1 MASTCSKAAGP
12 TIPRAILALPNGAPT
27 IADRALGFPKWRP
40 TIPTHEPRLAPQWVH
55 SPKPRAPTN
64 PPPRIPGDD
73 LAIPPNGYPGS
84 GIPFSPQAVRTNYF
98 EMALSRTTN
107 HARNTSCSQLTSVR
121 YVRTSPA
128 TPKPSATTEQW
139 DSIRASL
146 GLDKEGRIHIA
157 PNLPHIHTRGAT
169 ASATTDVLH
178 PKRTS
183 CRCQNPNHRPS
194 ATSARTLAL

>member
-1 MASTCSKAAGP
+1 MAPLLLP
-12 TIPRAILALPNGAPT
+12 TARLDSLSGDLLFPRTSPAWRPNGYTVPSPGPQPT
-27 IADRALGFPKWRP
+27 
-40 TIPTHEPRLAPQWVH
+40 
-55 SPKPRAPTN
+55 